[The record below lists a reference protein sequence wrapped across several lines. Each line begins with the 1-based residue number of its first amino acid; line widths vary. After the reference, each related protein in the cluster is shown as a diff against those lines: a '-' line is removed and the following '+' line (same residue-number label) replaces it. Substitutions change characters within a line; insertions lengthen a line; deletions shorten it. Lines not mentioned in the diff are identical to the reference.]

1 MGLET
6 AVQRVVIGDY
16 SIARVEEMT
25 IQIPLDVL
33 LPRLEPEFLKRHIDW
48 LVHGH
53 YDPVTGLAPLSIH
66 SWLLRTRHQTILVDA
81 CAGNHKP
88 GRSDAQADFSNLETP
103 YLERLTA
110 AGATPVEIDFVM
122 CTHLHVDHVGWNTR
136 LDNGRWVPTFPNA
149 KYLFSKT
156 EFDYWSAENQA
167 GGEFSPNKSPF
178 DVSVAPVMDAGLA
191 QLIDGRHEIED
202 NVVIHPRPGHTPG
215 HVNLHIG
222 KGDDR
227 AIFSGDIMH
236 HPIQAYRPDWS
247 SRFCESH
254 ELACQTRLNLLEACA
269 DEPTIV
275 LPAHFNSPHMV
286 RVTSDTDGFSLAW
299 IAPGEV
305 GA

>member
-81 CAGNHKP
+81 CAGNHNP
-88 GRSDAQADFSNLETP
+88 RRSDAQADFSNLEMP

-156 EFDYWSAENQA
+156 EFDYGSIRESYV
-167 GGEFSPNKSPF
+167 F
-178 DVSVAPVMDAGLA
+178 V
-191 QLIDGRHEIED
+191 IE
-202 NVVIHPRPGHTPG
+202 
-215 HVNLHIG
+215 
-222 KGDDR
+222 
-227 AIFSGDIMH
+227 
-236 HPIQAYRPDWS
+236 
-247 SRFCESH
+247 C
-254 ELACQTRLNLLEACA
+254 LE
-269 DEPTIV
+269 
-275 LPAHFNSPHMV
+275 
-286 RVTSDTDGFSLAW
+286 RQ
-299 IAPGEV
+299 EV
-305 GA
+305 GSWTARVSRCGFRRRAG